1 MFLNCHPKFCRDGN
15 KASLAVGTM
24 TDPDLQMQ
32 HHAVSGL
39 MNYPS
44 NSGNQHMKRSGK
56 KEMSAMIFFLLVA
69 FIQYCPHLQST
80 HFSLLIP
87 NMHAIRMINV
97 SHKKIF
103 SCHLQVK

>member
-1 MFLNCHPKFCRDGN
+1 MFQNCHAKFRRDGN

-56 KEMSAMIFFLLVA
+56 KERSAMIFFITCIYSILPTFAEYSFFFVD
-69 FIQYCPHLQST
+69 SK
-80 HFSLLIP
+80 
-87 NMHAIRMINV
+87 HACN
-97 SHKKIF
+97 
-103 SCHLQVK
+103 

>member
-1 MFLNCHPKFCRDGN
+1 MFQNCHPKFCRDGN

-56 KEMSAMIFFLLVA
+56 KEMSAMIFFLLLV